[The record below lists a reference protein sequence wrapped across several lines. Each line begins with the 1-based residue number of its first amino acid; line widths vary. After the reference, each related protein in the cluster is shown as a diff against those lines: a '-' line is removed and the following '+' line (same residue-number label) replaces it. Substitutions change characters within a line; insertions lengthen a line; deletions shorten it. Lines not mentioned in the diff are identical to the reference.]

1 MMYQQVKTY
10 RQAGRYWLIHTE
22 HVVAHQL
29 LRGKLFSCH
38 GPKDTRIM
46 ISHKKHRVYT
56 SPDCVTGQKQRLVQ
70 RFVAPEDVLWD
81 MQEKMAF
88 SKSSE
93 LLAKS
98 KHLLNSFSRGFFKHK
113 KRRSPSRDPE
123 ERANNDG
130 AGHHRDQTARPGSLP
145 STTNIAADQP
155 CESTHATSQTA
166 VDTTVCARNVE
177 NEDPS
182 STTSECPA
190 ETVTECLW
198 QIAFNQL
205 EVREKK
211 SITKHLSPSSN
222 ESQRDELLRMV
233 QEKEAEYKGRSI
245 VITVD
250 NKDLTWSAYGP
261 VVISHLVTIGEI
273 AIKFAP
279 SPASPIWSAFKVLLS
294 VFQPTAPS
302 SVLRGET
309 D

>member
-1 MMYQQVKTY
+1 
-10 RQAGRYWLIHTE
+10 
-22 HVVAHQL
+22 
-29 LRGKLFSCH
+29 
-38 GPKDTRIM
+38 
-46 ISHKKHRVYT
+46 
-56 SPDCVTGQKQRLVQ
+56 
-70 RFVAPEDVLWD
+70 
-81 MQEKMAF
+81 MAF

-113 KRRSPSRDPE
+113 KRRSASRDPE

-130 AGHHRDQTARPGSLP
+130 AGHHSGQTARPGSLP
-145 STTNIAADQP
+145 SATNIAADQP
-155 CESTHATSQTA
+155 CESTHASPQRA

-177 NEDPS
+177 NGDPS

-222 ESQRDELLRMV
+222 ESQRDELLRIV
-233 QEKEAEYKGRSI
+233 QEKEAEYKGRSV